1 MVLEEGRDAALKCV
15 LQGEDVPENTDG
27 SIRWNREGN
36 SRFRDGAYTLNGDL
50 ELLLE
55 NVTTDDAG
63 KYFCTAT
70 STNGKNTVF
79 ENYQKSL
86 KFLN

>member
-1 MVLEEGRDAALKCV
+1 M
-15 LQGEDVPENTDG
+15 PENTDG

-70 STNGKNTVF
+70 STNGNTLVF
-79 ENYQKSL
+79 ESNSKSL
-86 KFLN
+86 I

>member
-1 MVLEEGRDAALKCV
+1 MVLEEGRDAVLKCV

-27 SIRWNREGN
+27 SIRWNREGA
-36 SRFRDGAYTLNGDL
+36 RFRDGSYTLNGDL

-55 NVTTDDAG
+55 NVTTSDAG

-70 STNGKNTVF
+70 STTGKYEIIILF
-79 ENYQKSL
+79 A
-86 KFLN
+86 